1 MGGGMGGGMMN
12 RRPGPYDRQGGAPM
26 GRGYGAMGPG
36 GGGYGGRP
44 MKSKTLLFLYCT
56 HRSTGLYDQLISQ

>member
-12 RRPGPYDRQGGAPM
+12 RRPGPYDRQGGGAPM

-44 MKSKTLLFLYCT
+44 MKSKTLLLLHC
-56 HRSTGLYDQLISQ
+56 ISR